1 MSPAWKLVIK
11 HMLTGKWIKIMKM
24 RINKMHTR
32 HKRGYKF
39 TDKKQSKRGIAAWIL
54 SVISLGGLIA
64 VIACS
69 FQDGGNG
76 SMYLGSAG
84 VSSMF
89 VGVIALFNA
98 IVSLREEN
106 SYRFL
111 RIKIVNISPA
121 TRDLQIS
128 TACSATARF
137 ICWGGS
143 AGETSPIGKRR
154 QGLQRVPGT
163 PPPGE
168 LWIYCRQFPEDCWRD
183 GGTGEEGRTVNE
195 GSSYTFRDAHEKSAQ
210 LLCAGGR
217 FLDIGSRSFNKVAG
231 RHPVSEGCCPPY
243 C

>member
-1 MSPAWKLVIK
+1 MIFESGMEISDKNIC
-11 HMLTGKWIKIMKM
+11 LTGKWIKIMKM

-106 SYRFL
+106 SYRFFPYL
-111 RIKIVNISPA
+111 ATVCSFLAGWGMGCTVYSWIFAVNKERNWCEKKIF
-121 TRDLQIS
+121 TR
-128 TACSATARF
+128 RNGEF
-137 ICWGGS
+137 I
-143 AGETSPIGKRR
+143 
-154 QGLQRVPGT
+154 
-163 PPPGE
+163 
-168 LWIYCRQFPEDCWRD
+168 
-183 GGTGEEGRTVNE
+183 
-195 GSSYTFRDAHEKSAQ
+195 
-210 LLCAGGR
+210 
-217 FLDIGSRSFNKVAG
+217 
-231 RHPVSEGCCPPY
+231 
-243 C
+243 

>member
-1 MSPAWKLVIK
+1 MIFESGMEISDKNIC
-11 HMLTGKWIKIMKM
+11 LTGKWIKIMKM

-106 SYRFL
+106 SYRFFSL
-111 RIKIVNISPA
+111 SCDRMLFP
-121 TRDLQIS
+121 
-128 TACSATARF
+128 C
-137 ICWGGS
+137 CWGMGCTVYS
-143 AGETSPIGKRR
+143 WIFAVNKERNWCENKIFTRR
-154 QGLQRVPGT
+154 N
-163 PPPGE
+163 
-168 LWIYCRQFPEDCWRD
+168 
-183 GGTGEEGRTVNE
+183 GG
-195 GSSYTFRDAHEKSAQ
+195 F
-210 LLCAGGR
+210 
-217 FLDIGSRSFNKVAG
+217 I
-231 RHPVSEGCCPPY
+231 
-243 C
+243 

>member
-1 MSPAWKLVIK
+1 MIFESGMEISDKNIG
-11 HMLTGKWIKIMKM
+11 LTGKWIKIMKM

-54 SVISLGGLIA
+54 SVISLGVLIA

-106 SYRFL
+106 SYRFFPYL
-111 RIKIVNISPA
+111 ATVCSFLAVGVWAALYIVG
-121 TRDLQIS
+121 
-128 TACSATARF
+128 F
-137 ICWGGS
+137 
-143 AGETSPIGKRR
+143 
-154 QGLQRVPGT
+154 
-163 PPPGE
+163 
-168 LWIYCRQFPEDCWRD
+168 
-183 GGTGEEGRTVNE
+183 
-195 GSSYTFRDAHEKSAQ
+195 
-210 LLCAGGR
+210 LL
-217 FLDIGSRSFNKVAG
+217 
-231 RHPVSEGCCPPY
+231 
-243 C
+243 

>member
-1 MSPAWKLVIK
+1 MIFESGMEISDKNIC
-11 HMLTGKWIKIMKM
+11 LTGKWIKIMKM

-106 SYRFL
+106 SYRFFPYL
-111 RIKIVNISPA
+111 A
-121 TRDLQIS
+121 TVCSFLAVGVTSVGLFRSEEHTSELQ
-128 TACSATARF
+128 
-137 ICWGGS
+137 
-143 AGETSPIGKRR
+143 
-154 QGLQRVPGT
+154 
-163 PPPGE
+163 
-168 LWIYCRQFPEDCWRD
+168 
-183 GGTGEEGRTVNE
+183 
-195 GSSYTFRDAHEKSAQ
+195 
-210 LLCAGGR
+210 
-217 FLDIGSRSFNKVAG
+217 SR
-231 RHPVSEGCCPPY
+231 
-243 C
+243 